1 MFKIKQNPTFRVAVP
16 MPVPGV
22 AEKERPK
29 VEVEFR
35 HKTKAELAA
44 YVKACA
50 ERSDVDNLAEIIV
63 GWSGVG
69 DGEGQGLA
77 YSRDALEQLLDQLPA
92 AAGALAG
99 AYFGELAAARL
110 GN

>member
-22 AEKERPK
+22 AEKDRPK
-29 VEVEFR
+29 IDVEYR
-35 HKTKAELAA
+35 HKTKADLTA
-44 YVKACA
+44 YVKAC
-50 ERSDVDNLAEIIV
+50 EGRSDVDNLDEIIV
-63 GWSGVG
+63 GWAGVG
-69 DGEGQGLA
+69 DEGGAGVA
-77 YSRDALEQLLDQLPA
+77 YSREALAQMLDQLPA
-92 AAGALAG
+92 AAGALAS